1 MKENAIIVK
10 ATVNFEKKRK
20 KHMKKILPI
29 ILILAAL
36 LTACG
41 PVADADFMEREEIEI
56 SQLR

>member
-1 MKENAIIVK
+1 
-10 ATVNFEKKRK
+10 
-20 KHMKKILPI
+20 MKKILPI